1 MNSPLIRNVLYMSA
15 YGNSSDDGSSSSSSS
30 SEEEEEEEEEEAEE
44 EEEEESTEPTFD
56 WNDDEEHD
64 EQDEDDTIEPYLN
77 RSLAWTLRYRK
88 LNPYEKVRRRV
99 LNFGNRSKEDWD
111 ECVANGWQGQYVPA
125 RPDLM

>member
-1 MNSPLIRNVLYMSA
+1 MS
-15 YGNSSDDGSSSSSSS
+15 GDGDSTSDG
-30 SEEEEEEEEEEAEE
+30 SEEESS
-44 EEEEESTEPTFD
+44 STEPAFD
-56 WNDDEEHD
+56 WDDDD
-64 EQDEDDTIEPYLN
+64 EQDDDDIIQPYLN

-99 LNFGNRSKEDWD
+99 LSFGHRCKEDWD